1 MTVAVARGR
10 PSSRERILDAA
21 AELVRDVG
29 AGRLTLEA
37 VAERAGLS
45 KGGLLYNFPTKDALL
60 QGMLERMIEE
70 GSAEKEAFLRDLVGK
85 RNAQARASIE
95 ASLKI
100 RGEKMNCVA
109 NGMLAASAENPRLL
123 EPVRKAIAEQ
133 WREITQSSHDP
144 DAAMLAW
151 LAIEGL
157 SSLEMH
163 NLSPLSQTDRERVIA
178 AVRRLLETPGQ
189 PTKQVLG

>member
-1 MTVAVARGR
+1 MAMAVVRGR

-60 QGMLERMIEE
+60 QDMLERMIEE
-70 GSAEKEAFLRDLVGK
+70 GSAEKKAFLRDLVGK

-100 RGEKMNCVA
+100 RGEKMHCVA

-133 WREITQSSHDP
+133 WQAITQTSDDP
-144 DAAMLAW
+144 DAAMVAW
-151 LAIEGL
+151 LAVEGL

-163 NLSPLSQTDRERVIA
+163 NLSPVSGADRARVIS
-178 AVRRLLETPGQ
+178 AVRRLLEARSDVT
-189 PTKQVLG
+189 